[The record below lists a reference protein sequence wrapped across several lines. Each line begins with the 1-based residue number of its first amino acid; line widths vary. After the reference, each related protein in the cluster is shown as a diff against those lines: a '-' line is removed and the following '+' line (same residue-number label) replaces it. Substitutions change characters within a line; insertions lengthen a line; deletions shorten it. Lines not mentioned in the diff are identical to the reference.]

1 MCNCSCRWNCLS
13 LSIIASIVVGVIT
26 TFLRYTAT
34 ITLTPAFLWVVL
46 GVAVVYLGVN
56 LVTAALTRANG
67 IRGCVC
73 SALSAVL
80 IGILGA
86 ILLSV
91 LLLAVPFAATSL
103 LGAVLTGL
111 LLFFASLF
119 ITATACLTR
128 CIAGCST
135 NLED

>member
-1 MCNCSCRWNCLS
+1 MCNYSCRWNCLS
-13 LSIIASIVVGVIT
+13 LSVIASIVVGVIT

-46 GVAVVYLGVN
+46 GVAVVYLGTN
-56 LVTAALTRANG
+56 LLTAALTRANG

-73 SALSAVL
+73 STLSAVL

-119 ITATACLTR
+119 ITALPDAQ
-128 CIAGCST
+128 AGS
-135 NLED
+135 

>member
-1 MCNCSCRWNCLS
+1 MCNCSCKWSCVS
-13 LSIIASIVVGVIT
+13 LSIVASIIVGVIT
-26 TFLRYTAT
+26 TFLRFTAA

-46 GVAVVYLGVN
+46 GVAVIYLGLN
-56 LVTAALTRANG
+56 LVTAALTRASG

-73 SALSAVL
+73 SVLPTVL

-91 LLLAVPFAATSL
+91 LLLAIPFAATSL

-119 ITATACLTR
+119 ITATACLVR
-128 CIAGCST
+128 CIFGCSG